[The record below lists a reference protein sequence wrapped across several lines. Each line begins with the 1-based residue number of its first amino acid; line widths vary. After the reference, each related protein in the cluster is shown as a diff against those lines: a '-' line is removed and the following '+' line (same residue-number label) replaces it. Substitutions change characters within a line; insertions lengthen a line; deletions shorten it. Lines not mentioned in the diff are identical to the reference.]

1 MIKKWLSGALAFAMI
16 CSTACMVSAEK
27 SSSPSDKPIL
37 SDNQK
42 SKQVQDYSEYFS
54 EHSDLI
60 GSGSKVTISAND
72 YISSEGASLKKG
84 DGLEWSN
91 EEGSVTWEFDASKG
105 AYNLVI
111 EYDPL
116 GESTDAVELGVSLDG
131 ELPFEEAKSVF
142 LPRLFCN
149 DGELRTDDEGNEFA
163 PLVKQVEGFNS
174 IAVYDPAG
182 FSNDPFV
189 FALESGAH
197 TLTLSVVAE
206 AVSIKS
212 ISFVPVEELSTYK
225 EYIKNANGK
234 DYSGETLII
243 EGESAVIRTKK
254 SIVALSDNSSASVYP
269 TDAFLNRLNYI
280 GANNWSRPGDTVTWE
295 INVPKSGYYSVDF
308 SYRQKYTM
316 NETFYRTLKIDGEIP
331 FEEAKRVEF
340 KYSGSWDN
348 ASFADSKGNPYKI
361 YLDEGKHTISLSVTM
376 GKMAQVCGELDSLV
390 YNLAEFYRSM
400 VMITGENP
408 DVNRDYNLFN
418 QIADYDGRL
427 KSYIK
432 KLDELLD
439 MLYKITGDDSGTA
452 PTNLRNMKDVL
463 QKMRNNKYYAHQYK
477 QRYYDNYTA
486 LSAWVYE
493 RSSMPLDI
501 DAIFLSSPKSE
512 EKGRNVGFFRQT
524 GFSAQRFLSSFVAQ
538 YKNEDVSKGD
548 KSLTLWI
555 NWGRDQARV
564 LKNLVSSDFTVKNDI
579 KVNIRVTNA
588 TLLQGIL
595 SGNGPDCSIQVS
607 RSEPVNLAMR
617 GGLYELS
624 KFGDFEEV
632 MERFMPGAGIPYEYN
647 GGSYGIPNTQTFYMM
662 FYRTDILEQ
671 LGLSLPKTWDEF
683 LNTANI
689 LLRQNMQVGLPY
701 TQITD
706 MTQVNAGVGALN
718 IFPTLLMQKGYS
730 LYNDDFTATKLT
742 SPEVIETFVEWTE
755 YYTKFSLP
763 KTYDFYNRFRIGLM
777 PIAVAPYTMYATLT
791 AAAPEISQFWEM
803 APIPGEL
810 QEDGSINRSV
820 SGAGTAAIILN
831 DSKNPDLAWEFIKWW
846 TEADTQYSYANEVEN
861 ILGTAARHDSAN
873 VEALKRLSW
882 DKGNL
887 NALLTQW
894 ENVNEIPEIPGGYY
908 LARVIDQAFWNTT
921 NGQDPYEMMAKWGK
935 VADDEIERK
944 GKQYGKQNN

>member
-1 MIKKWLSGALAFAMI
+1 MIKKWLSGALILALI
-16 CSTACMVSAEK
+16 GSTAFIVSAEK
-27 SSSPSDKPIL
+27 GSISSDKVLADTPKTAQI
-37 SDNQK
+37 SDYAEYI
-42 SKQVQDYSEYFS
+42 SDYSDLMGLGS
-54 EHSDLI
+54 EI
-60 GSGSKVTISAND
+60 TVNGND
-72 YISSEGASLKKG
+72 YTSAKGATLKKG
-84 DGLEWSN
+84 EGLEWNN
-91 EEGSVTWEFDASKG
+91 EEGTVTWSFEAERG
-105 AYNLVI
+105 AYNLVV

-116 GESTDAVELGVSLDG
+116 GEGTDAVELGICIDG
-131 ELPFEEAKSVF
+131 KYPFDEAKSVF
-142 LPRLFCN
+142 LPRFFCN
-149 DGELRTDDEGNEFA
+149 NGETRTDDEGNEFA
-163 PLVKQVEGFNS
+163 PQVKQTEGFNS
-174 IAVYDPAG
+174 IAVFDPAG
-182 FSNDPFV
+182 FNNDPFV
-189 FALESGAH
+189 FGLESGTH
-197 TLTLSVVAE
+197 TVSLNILAE
-206 AVSIKS
+206 PVSIKS
-212 ISFVPVEELSTYK
+212 ISFVPVAELSSYS
-225 EYIKNANGK
+225 EYIKNTKGE
-234 DYSGETLII
+234 DYKGETLII
-243 EGESAVIRTKK
+243 EGEDAVIRSKK

-269 TDAFLNRLNYI
+269 RDAFLNKLNYI
-280 GANNWSRPGDTVTWE
+280 GSNNWSRPGDTITWE
-295 INVPKSGYYSVDF
+295 VDVPKSGYYNIDF

-316 NETFYRTLKIDGEIP
+316 NETFYRILKVDGEIP

-340 KYSGSWDN
+340 GYSGSWDSTTF
-348 ASFADSKGNPYKI
+348 ASSEEKPYKV
-361 YLDEGKHTISLSVTM
+361 YLEKGKRTISLTVTM
-376 GKMAQVCGELDSLV
+376 GKMSQVCGELDGLV
-390 YNLAEFYRSM
+390 YDLAEFYRNM

-408 DVNRDYNLFN
+408 DVNRDYNLFS

-427 KSYIK
+427 KRYIE

-439 MLYKITGDDSGTA
+439 MLFKITGDDSGTA

-463 QKMRNNKYYAHQYK
+463 QRMRDNKYYAHQYK
-477 QRYYDNYTA
+477 QRYYDNYAA

-501 DAIFLSSPKSE
+501 DAIFLSSPESKES
-512 EKGRNVGFFRQT
+512 GRDVGFFRQF
-524 GFSAQRFLSSFVAQ
+524 GFSVQRFLSSFVEQ
-538 YKNEDVSKGD
+538 YKSGSGEKTD

-564 LKNLVSSDFTVKNDI
+564 LKNLVSSDFTANSGI

-624 KFGDFEEV
+624 KFDDFDDI
-632 MERFMPGAGIPYEYN
+632 MKRFMPGAGIPYEYN
-647 GGSYGIPNTQTFYMM
+647 GKSYGVPNTQTFYMM
-662 FYRTDILEQ
+662 FYRTDILKQ
-671 LGLSLPKTWDEF
+671 LGLSTPETWDEF

-706 MTQVNAGVGALN
+706 MSQVNAGVGALN
-718 IFPTLLMQKGYS
+718 IFPTLLMQKGLS
-730 LYNDDFTATKLT
+730 LYKEDASATTLT
-742 SPEVIETFVEWTE
+742 SPETIETFVEWTE

-763 KTYDFYNRFRIGLM
+763 KTYDFYNRFRVGLM

-803 APIPGEL
+803 SPIPGEL
-810 QEDGSINRSV
+810 QEDGSINRNV
-820 SGAGTAAIILN
+820 SGAGTAAIILK
-831 DSKNPDLAWEFIKWW
+831 DSKNPELAWEFIKWW

-861 ILGTAARHDSAN
+861 ILGTAARHDTAN

-882 DKGNL
+882 DKANL
-887 NALLTQW
+887 NALLKQW
-894 ENVNEIPEIPGGYY
+894 EKVNEIPEIPGGYY

>member
-1 MIKKWLSGALAFAMI
+1 MMKRCLACSLALVMVLSATFVANAEKEKVSSDTVI
-16 CSTACMVSAEK
+16 SVKDDSAELK
-27 SSSPSDKPIL
+27 
-37 SDNQK
+37 N
-42 SKQVQDYSEYFS
+42 YSEYLAENSSF
-54 EHSDLI
+54 E
-60 GSGSKVTISAND
+60 VTTGEIVINGND
-72 YISSEGASLKKG
+72 YSSSEGAEIETGEALS
-84 DGLEWSN
+84 WNN
-91 EEGSVTWEFDASKG
+91 EEGTVSWNFKVDKKG

-116 GESTDAVELGVSLDG
+116 GESTDSVEMGVKIDG
-131 ELPFEEAKSVF
+131 EYPFSEAKSVF
-142 LPRLFCN
+142 LPRLFEN
-149 DGELRTDDEGNEFA
+149 AGEIRKDGDGNEFA
-163 PLVKQVEGFNS
+163 PQVKQKEGFSS
-174 IAVYDPAG
+174 IAVFDPSG
-182 FSNDPFV
+182 FNNDPFV
-189 FALESGAH
+189 FSLSGGEHSVSLNLLAES
-197 TLTLSVVAE
+197 
-206 AVSIKS
+206 VSIKT
-212 ISFVPVEELSTYK
+212 IKFVAVK
-225 EYIKNANGK
+225 EIPSYK
-234 DYSGETLII
+234 DYVGSIDAEDYKGEVLIT
-243 EGESAVIRTKK
+243 EGEDAVIRNKK

-269 TDAFLNRLNYI
+269 KNAFLNRLNYI
-280 GANNWSRPGDTVTWE
+280 GSNNWSRPGDTVTWK
-295 INVPKSGYYSVDF
+295 ISVPKSGFYALNF

-316 NETFYRTLKIDGEIP
+316 NETFYRVLKIDGEIP
-331 FEEAKRVEF
+331 FKEAKMVEF
-340 KYSGSWDN
+340 EYSGSWETTG
-348 ASFADSKGNPYKI
+348 FTDSNGEPYKV
-361 YLDEGKHTISLSVTM
+361 YLKEGEHTLSLTVTM
-376 GKMAQVCGELDSLV
+376 GKMSQVCGELDSLV
-390 YNLAEFYRSM
+390 YELAEFYRNM

-408 DVNRDYNLFN
+408 DVNRDYNLFS

-427 KSYIK
+427 KRYIE

-463 QKMRNNKYYAHQYK
+463 QRMRDNKYYAHQYK
-477 QRYYDNYTA
+477 QRYYDNYAA

-501 DAIFLSSPKSE
+501 DAIFLCPTSGNA
-512 EKGRNVGFFRQT
+512 KGRDVGFLGQLSFT
-524 GFSAQRFLSSFVAQ
+524 AQRFVSSFISQ
-538 YKNEDVSKGD
+538 YSKGGNEKTD

-564 LKNLVSSDFTVKNDI
+564 LKNLVSSDFTATKGI

-617 GGLYELS
+617 GGLYDLS
-624 KFGDFEEV
+624 KFSDYEEIIS
-632 MERFMPGAGIPYEYN
+632 RFMKGADKPYQYN
-647 GGSYGIPNTQTFYMM
+647 GGCYGIPNTQTFYMM
-662 FYRTDILEQ
+662 FYRKDILNQ
-671 LGLSLPKTWDEF
+671 LGIEVPNTWDEF

-689 LLRQNMQVGLPY
+689 LLRKNMQVGLPY

-718 IFPTLLMQKGYS
+718 IFPTLLMQNGIS
-730 LYNDDFTATKLT
+730 LYNDDRTATTLT
-742 SPEVIETFVEWTE
+742 SPETIETFVKWTE
-755 YYTKFSLP
+755 YYTKYSLP
-763 KTYDFYNRFRIGLM
+763 KTYDFYNRFRVGLM

-803 APIPGEL
+803 SPIPGVMN
-810 QEDGSINRSV
+810 EDGSINRTA
-820 SGAGTAAIILN
+820 SGAGTAAIILK

-873 VEALKRLSW
+873 VEALMRLSW
-882 DKGNL
+882 DKENL
-887 NALLTQW
+887 DALLTQW

-944 GKQYGKQNN
+944 GKQYGS